1 MVTVG
6 TGGPTANPD
15 FTLAPTGTAT
25 QTILSGSSAN
35 YTFSAQFQG
44 NMSSPI
50 ALAATGLPNLATA
63 SFNPPTLPPG
73 SAANSFTL
81 TIATPN
87 TTAQKNQSTAPPIAW
102 AFLLFPLATFVLRPR
117 SDCLASKFLALTFL
131 SVITLS
137 AAGCAARVNSAGSQS
152 LTAKSYTITVTGT
165 ATTSTGGIL
174 QHSATVTLLLEQP
187 Q

>member
-1 MVTVG
+1 
-6 TGGPTANPD
+6 
-15 FTLAPTGTAT
+15 
-25 QTILSGSSAN
+25 
-35 YTFSAQFQG
+35 
-44 NMSSPI
+44 MSSPI

-73 SAANSFTL
+73 SAANTFTL

-87 TTAQKNQSTAPPIAW
+87 TTARKNSSTSPPIAW
-102 AFLLFPLATFVLRPR
+102 AFLLFPIATLTLRPR
-117 SDCLASKFLALTFL
+117 NYRVTANSLALILISIAALFM
-131 SVITLS
+131 
-137 AAGCAARVNSAGSQS
+137 AGCGARVNSTGSQA

-174 QHSATVTLLLEQP
+174 QHSTTVTLLLEQP

>member
-1 MVTVG
+1 
-6 TGGPTANPD
+6 
-15 FTLAPTGTAT
+15 
-25 QTILSGSSAN
+25 
-35 YTFSAQFQG
+35 
-44 NMSSPI
+44 MSSPI

-73 SAANSFTL
+73 SANNTFTL

-87 TTAQKNQSTAPPIAW
+87 TTAQKNRSAFPPITW
-102 AFLLFPLATFVLRPR
+102 AFLVFPVATLALRPR
-117 SDCLASKFLALTFL
+117 HHRMAARVLALTSL
-131 SVITLS
+131 SIATLLT
-137 AAGCAARVNSAGSQS
+137 AGCAARVNSSSSQT